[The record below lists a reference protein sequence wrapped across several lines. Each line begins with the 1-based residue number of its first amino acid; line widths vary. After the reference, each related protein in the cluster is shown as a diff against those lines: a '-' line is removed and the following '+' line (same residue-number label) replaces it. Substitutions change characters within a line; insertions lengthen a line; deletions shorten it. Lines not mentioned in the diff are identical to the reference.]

1 MAIHII
7 CDSIVLLLW
16 QFDFHKFLASPS
28 KKENHKNSIIYYYK
42 IPMEMSLYM
51 LHVCLVVKEL
61 KGVRFYLQC
70 KKSRG
75 VTRSGRV
82 VEDFWWL
89 FMSISMKTRE
99 KCDVKNWISAF
110 SILFLYIFGGCRIYW
125 IQRKCFLPLIFLA
138 PFPQHW
144 KQ

>member
-16 QFDFHKFLASPS
+16 QFDFHKFLASLS
-28 KKENHKNSIIYYYK
+28 KENHTISIFYYYK

-51 LHVCLVVKEL
+51 LHVCLVVKEP

-82 VEDFWWL
+82 APKDFWWL

-99 KCDVKNWISAF
+99 KYDVKNWISAF
-110 SILFLYIFGGCRIYW
+110 SISFYIFGGCRIYW

-138 PFPQHW
+138 PFSQHW